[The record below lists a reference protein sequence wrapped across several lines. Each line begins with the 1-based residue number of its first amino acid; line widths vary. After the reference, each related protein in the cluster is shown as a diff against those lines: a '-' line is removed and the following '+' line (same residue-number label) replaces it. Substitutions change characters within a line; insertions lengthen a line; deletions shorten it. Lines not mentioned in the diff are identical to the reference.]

1 MPLFFKVQVRFI
13 ALPNFT
19 LPRSRT
25 NNAILASRKKKNA
38 ILTEHIDTSMNGQF
52 VEVHIG
58 WRLTILGVAH
68 VHTYRKVK
76 QR

>member
-1 MPLFFKVQVRFI
+1 LLFLISLFLGVEPI
-13 ALPNFT
+13 MLY
-19 LPRSRT
+19 LL
-25 NNAILASRKKKNA
+25 LAKKKNA